1 MTEETTNKNP
11 LESIIEK
18 VDAISDKIDNAVAE
32 QEAREHAEL
41 NAKVLALMEGVPAN
55 LAISALGYSTCVVV
69 TSTMPSDEW
78 VSTGSAIGGAILNY
92 LTDMERMVD
101 SDGPEAANDEDL
113 EKEDVQPTQLQ

>member
-1 MTEETTNKNP
+1 MTDEKNNVDQ

-18 VDAISDKIDNAVAE
+18 VDAISDKIDNVVAE

-78 VSTGSAIGGAILNY
+78 VATGSAIGGAILNY
-92 LTDMERMVD
+92 LTDMERVVN
-101 SDGPEAANDEDL
+101 SEGPEAAANDE
-113 EKEDVQPTQLQ
+113 VH